1 MLINHKKD
9 SETHR
14 ERTAVEDHCAS
25 YKIQVLREKIV
36 DCNCCH
42 QYRSEFG
49 KGRALATMKRLLKM
63 KKKKL
68 WTMEE
73 VLVSYNIFQSS
84 TVKWIFAI
92 QSNFIESQFLLIFV
106 KNVLWTIAYTYY
118 LCLNNIFQ
126 IFIIFSYLPDHV
138 CFIVCL
144 ILYICWY
151 SLVLFKYF
159 ILLTFKQFCS
169 LPSSSFTY

>member
-63 KKKKL
+63 KKKEIMNNGRGL
-68 WTMEE
+68 G
-73 VLVSYNIFQSS
+73 
-84 TVKWIFAI
+84 
-92 QSNFIESQFLLIFV
+92 FLQHIS
-106 KNVLWTIAYTYY
+106 I
-118 LCLNNIFQ
+118 LN
-126 IFIIFSYLPDHV
+126 
-138 CFIVCL
+138 C
-144 ILYICWY
+144 
-151 SLVLFKYF
+151 
-159 ILLTFKQFCS
+159 
-169 LPSSSFTY
+169 